1 MAVTVVTSQ
10 SWFSRLGN
18 SIVGSLI
25 GLLLVIGMVGLLF
38 WNEGRAVKTAKALAE
53 GAGAVITVDAGKV
66 DPANEG
72 KLIAIAGPATPQG
85 TPEDTLLAVKAE
97 GAVGLTRSVEMY
109 QWRETQKSE
118 TRNKLGGGTETV
130 TTYDYE
136 KGWFDSPQD
145 SSSFKEP
152 GGHQNPQFTIRG
164 ESFEVPAVT
173 VGAFTLDG
181 SRVAYLGKGAPL
193 IPDPGAAE
201 RVARA
206 IGATRQ
212 ASLNGDTVYVGYVPS
227 SPQIGD
233 VRVKFIRSDLKEVSV
248 AGAQAGNGIKEWV
261 SSNGREIFLA
271 KAGIAPAAELFA
283 DAIAS
288 NKVLTWI
295 LRAVGLVLMMIGFSL
310 MFAILGVI
318 GDVIPFVGSIIRA
331 GTGLIALFLTAIL
344 GSVTI
349 AIAWIFYR
357 PLIGLAVLAIGL
369 AIAFAAGKLG
379 ASKGAN
385 APPASG
391 PAAA

>member
-1 MAVTVVTSQ
+1 MAVTVVTNQ

-53 GAGAVITVDAGKV
+53 GAGAVVTVDAKAV

-72 KLIAIAGPATPQG
+72 KLIAIAGPAKPEG
-85 TPEDTLLAVKAE
+85 VPEDALMGVRAE
-97 GAVGLTRSVEMY
+97 GAVGLERSVEMY

-118 TRNKLGGGTETV
+118 TRTKLGGGTETV

-136 KGWFDSPQD
+136 KGWYSDPQN

-152 GGHQNPQFTIRG
+152 AGHQNPQFSVRG

-173 VGAFTLDG
+173 VGAFTLEG
-181 SRVAYLGKGAPL
+181 SRVAYLGADSALTPDAEAPRRIAQAL
-193 IPDPGAAE
+193 GTGRPGAL
-201 RVARA
+201 
-206 IGATRQ
+206 T
-212 ASLNGDTVYVGYVPS
+212 GDTVYVGYAPS

-233 VRVKFIRSDLKEVSV
+233 MRVKFTRADLKEVSV
-248 AGAQAGNGIKEWV
+248 AGAQSGNGIKAWT

-295 LRAVGLVLMMIGFSL
+295 LRAVGLVLMAIGFSL

-318 GDVIPFVGSIIRA
+318 GDVIPFVGSIVRA

-344 GSVTI
+344 GSATI

-357 PLIGLAVLAIGL
+357 PLIGLAILAAGF
-369 AIAFAAGKLG
+369 AIAFAVGKMG
-379 ASKGAN
+379 AKKGAE
-385 APPASG
+385 APPAG
-391 PAAA
+391 TAAA